1 MRMPR
6 LLVIC
11 LSLGLALSASAAPRE
26 SRRLVS
32 ANGVYRFQ
40 FVEAEPGKCRVEV
53 VTDRGPAWTLEQCV
67 GDVHDAF
74 FMASDGQ
81 RFWVVK
87 TLPLAVA
94 GKPVYR
100 GQGRARRLV
109 APGWSHTVVAVQ
121 YDRTGKVLEQRRLRD
136 LLTGG
141 GYSKVRPLASR
152 FTWLQGVNGVPGKG
166 PRLTPEGQVELETVE
181 GRTLVLPLDAGKQ
194 AQEGTAKAAP
204 R

>member
-1 MRMPR
+1 MRIR
-6 LLVIC
+6 CLLATC
-11 LSLGLALSASAAPRE
+11 LSLGLALPALAAPRE
-26 SRRLVS
+26 SRRSVS
-32 ANGVYRFQ
+32 INGVYRFQ
-40 FVEAEPGKCRVEV
+40 YVEDAPGKCRVEV
-53 VTDRGPAWTLEQCV
+53 VTDSGPAWTLAKCV
-67 GDVHDAF
+67 ADVHDAF

-94 GKPVYR
+94 GSPEYR
-100 GQGRARRLV
+100 GKGRARRMV
-109 APGWSHTVVAVQ
+109 APGWAQTVVAVQ
-121 YDRTGKVLEQRRLRD
+121 YDRTGKVLEQRRLRE
-136 LLTGG
+136 LLTGA
-141 GYSKVRPLASR
+141 GYEKVRPLASR

-166 PRLTPEGQVELETVE
+166 PRLTAQGQVELETVE